1 MFLGGYRRVG
11 GSDEFVL
18 ISTWDSEED
27 ATQGTGGSGQLRAAS
42 VLADVATIES
52 LDSYRMVPP
61 LFKGILDQPGAV
73 IRLSSAVLKP
83 GMHDALYRWLDQ
95 KEREIRATRL
105 LLGWALGERVVGGQ
119 TELMA
124 VSAWPSPLL
133 IEALAEP
140 GRQGMPLFAEVEQFI
155 SDAVVTQYQAI
166 ELQLPARLSDVAS
179 RRIVAARFDSEEAAG
194 RAREAISV
202 ACVSANEAGISV
214 AKLASDAVRRVGAPE
229 RHVMVA
235 RVSLADYP
243 HAERTIADHGG
254 LVILAADEKAPQNAS
269 V

>member
-1 MFLGGYRRVG
+1 M
-11 GSDEFVL
+11 
-18 ISTWDSEED
+18 
-27 ATQGTGGSGQLRAAS
+27 
-42 VLADVATIES
+42 LADVATIEPVE
-52 LDSYRMVPP
+52 LYRLVPP
-61 LFKGILDQPGAV
+61 FFRGLLDQPGAV

-83 GMHDALYRWLDQ
+83 GMRDALYKWLDQ

-105 LLGWALGERVVGGQ
+105 LLGWAMGERVVGDQ
-119 TELMA
+119 LHLMA
-124 VSAWPSPLL
+124 ISAWPSPLL

-179 RRIVAARFDSEEAAG
+179 RRVVAARFDSEEAAG

-214 AKLASDAVRRVGAPE
+214 AKLASDTFRPRGAP
-229 RHVMVA
+229 A
-235 RVSLADYP
+235 RQKSMSWSPVSASP
-243 HAERTIADHGG
+243 IIRMPSAPSPTT
-254 LVILAADEKAPQNAS
+254 AAW
-269 V
+269 